1 MEGSI
6 GFTGTLNGSIATG
19 GGGGDVPDI
28 YADATVDASTGTPS
42 VTVTKTESQSGDE
55 LTFHFAFS
63 NLKGEDGATGA
74 TGPQGIQ
81 GPAGPEGAQGPRGFK
96 GDTGA
101 TGAQGPTGPTGPQ
114 GPTGATGATGPQG
127 PQGEQ
132 GEQGEQGPA
141 GIGVPSG
148 GTTNQILA
156 KTDNLDYNTKWMDLS
171 AANTSFDN
179 TGMNYIT
186 EDDTQGAIAEL
197 DAELFEVNS
206 SLAQLKM
213 KAYTLINL
221 ETTST
226 TEATFNTY
234 SSRKFSDYDLL
245 SFQIMN
251 ANGDVRN
258 TVVLPKSVWTSG
270 WNIYLNC
277 LHGSTASSASNY
289 SVSGIT
295 VKYNNDTSVKA
306 QATGAAVVKMLMV
319 YGYKIELS

>member
-1 MEGSI
+1 MDGSI
-6 GFTGTLNGSIATG
+6 SYSGSLNGSISAG

-28 YADATVDASTGTPS
+28 YADATVDSSTGTPS

-74 TGPQGIQ
+74 QGPQGIQ
-81 GPAGPEGAQGPRGFK
+81 GPTGPEGAQGPRGFK

-171 AANTSFDN
+171 AENTSFDN
-179 TGMNYIT
+179 TGMHYIT
-186 EDDTQGAIAEL
+186 ESDTQGAIEEL
-197 DAELFEVNS
+197 DAELYEVNS
-206 SLAQLKM
+206 SLTQKQD
-213 KAYTLINL
+213 KIKTISFSGTTDINGNIAL
-221 ETTST
+221 Q
-226 TEATFNTY
+226 N
-234 SSRKFSDYDLL
+234 
-245 SFQIMN
+245 
-251 ANGDVRN
+251 V
-258 TVVLPKSVWTSG
+258 TV
-270 WNIYLNC
+270 
-277 LHGSTASSASNY
+277 ASNVIL
-289 SVSGIT
+289 SVVSINGYCTQVVPSGNDWY
-295 VKYNNDTSVKA
+295 VK
-306 QATGAAVVKMLMV
+306 
-319 YGYKIELS
+319 ILSNTNPVQPIANTNTTLYVSYF

>member
-1 MEGSI
+1 MDGSVN
-6 GFTGTLNGSIATG
+6 FSGTLNGSIATG

-114 GPTGATGATGPQG
+114 GPTGATGATGATGPQG
-127 PQGEQ
+127 PQ

-148 GTTNQILA
+148 GTTDQILA

-171 AANTSFDN
+171 AENTSFDN
-179 TGMNYIT
+179 TGLSVLT
-186 EDDTQGAIAEL
+186 EDDVQGVLVEVDTALDTLNNSLTQYTITSNTQLLNESFNAGQTREFTGTPVAVQGYKPLCIVGLAKNGTNQADVL
-197 DAELFEVNS
+197 VSAYRITGVGGYSITLKNTNS
-206 SLAQLKM
+206 SSV
-213 KAYTLINL
+213 TL
-221 ETTST
+221 
-226 TEATFNTY
+226 
-234 SSRKFSDYDLL
+234 SSFSIIVLYVRDL
-245 SFQIMN
+245 S
-251 ANGDVRN
+251 
-258 TVVLPKSVWTSG
+258 
-270 WNIYLNC
+270 
-277 LHGSTASSASNY
+277 
-289 SVSGIT
+289 
-295 VKYNNDTSVKA
+295 
-306 QATGAAVVKMLMV
+306 
-319 YGYKIELS
+319 

>member
-6 GFTGTLNGSIATG
+6 GFTGTLQGSIASG

-28 YADATVDASTGTPS
+28 YADATVDSSTGTPS

-81 GPAGPEGAQGPRGFK
+81 GPTGPEGAQGPRGFK

-101 TGAQGPTGPTGPQ
+101 TGAQGPTGPQGPQ
-114 GPTGATGATGPQG
+114 GPTGATGATGATGPQG
-127 PQGEQ
+127 PQ

-171 AANTSFDN
+171 AENVTFDN
-179 TGMNYIT
+179 TGCTVIT
-186 EDDTQGAIAEL
+186 EDDLQAVLVEVDTEL
-197 DAELFEVNS
+197 DSLSN
-206 SLAQLKM
+206 SLAQKNT
-213 KAYTLINL
+213 YTLNN
-221 ETTST
+221 E
-226 TEATFNTY
+226 
-234 SSRKFSDYDLL
+234 YDLAITEVGNMIIV
-245 SFQIMN
+245 SGYVVGK
-251 ANGDVRN
+251 ATSEYCG
-258 TVVLPKSVWTSG
+258 VVLPKPYYTGFAFQARNQSTGAYQTMRCGGSADNFRIYREASMTSG
-270 WNIYLNC
+270 VLYAFTF
-277 LHGSTASSASNY
+277 SY
-289 SVSGIT
+289 
-295 VKYNNDTSVKA
+295 VK
-306 QATGAAVVKMLMV
+306 G
-319 YGYKIELS
+319 

>member
-1 MEGSI
+1 MDGSI
-6 GFTGTLNGSIATG
+6 GFNGTLSGSISTG

-28 YADATVDASTGTPS
+28 YADATVDSSTGTPS

-148 GTTNQILA
+148 GTTDQILA

-171 AANTSFDN
+171 AENTSFDN
-179 TGMNYIT
+179 TGLSVLT
-186 EDDTQGAIAEL
+186 EDDVQGALVEVDTAL
-197 DAELFEVNS
+197 DTLNNS
-206 SLAQLKM
+206 LTQLKID
-213 KAYTLINL
+213 YHTLVDITMTSSG
-221 ETTST
+221 TTSET
-226 TEATFNTY
+226 LVN
-234 SSRKFSDYDLL
+234 SRKFSDYDFIMAIIGNASRGTMLL
-245 SFQIMN
+245 PRQLFLTQAMYVGFMYS
-251 ANGDVRN
+251 GSLREVDV
-258 TVVLPKSVWTSG
+258 T
-270 WNIYLNC
+270 Y
-277 LHGSTASSASNY
+277 
-289 SVSGIT
+289 VS
-295 VKYNNDTSVKA
+295 DTSCNVLTVGINEKFRLI
-306 QATGAAVVKMLMV
+306 GIKLM
-319 YGYKIELS
+319 

>member
-6 GFTGTLNGSIATG
+6 GFTGTLEGSIATG

-179 TGMNYIT
+179 TGLTYIDESDVQGALEDVDYELGEINSSLTQLSNAIVSYDAYNILTEVQSVYTAVSNNSRIVMYRLGGNVRMIDFNIVATGAISSGKVTLTNYIASKNLVH
-186 EDDTQGAIAEL
+186 GAIAT
-197 DAELFEVNS
+197 S
-206 SLAQLKM
+206 SGVGGFVQYDDNKDLYIRVPSAGTYNGQLVFI
-213 KAYTLINL
+213 A
-221 ETTST
+221 
-226 TEATFNTY
+226 
-234 SSRKFSDYDLL
+234 
-245 SFQIMN
+245 
-251 ANGDVRN
+251 
-258 TVVLPKSVWTSG
+258 P
-270 WNIYLNC
+270 
-277 LHGSTASSASNY
+277 
-289 SVSGIT
+289 
-295 VKYNNDTSVKA
+295 
-306 QATGAAVVKMLMV
+306 
-319 YGYKIELS
+319 

>member
-1 MEGSI
+1 MDGSI
-6 GFTGTLNGSIATG
+6 SYSGSLSGSISAG

-63 NLKGEDGATGA
+63 NLKGEDGVTGA

-114 GPTGATGATGPQG
+114 GPTGATGAQGPTGPQG
-127 PQGEQ
+127 PQ

-171 AANTSFDN
+171 AENTSFDN
-179 TGMNYIT
+179 TGLSVLT
-186 EDDTQGAIAEL
+186 EDDVQGVLVEVDTAL
-197 DAELFEVNS
+197 DTLNN
-206 SLAQLKM
+206 SLAQLEDDKFGTVVDLSS
-213 KAYTLINL
+213 Y
-221 ETTST
+221 TST
-226 TEATFNTY
+226 KYVCVSDGFVVASCGARGDAKAIARVYDSTESNNFNIGGWGNNTYATFSCFVKKGMKLQAVTIENSGTI
-234 SSRKFSDYDLL
+234 KFYPL
-245 SFQIMN
+245 
-251 ANGDVRN
+251 NG
-258 TVVLPKSVWTSG
+258 
-270 WNIYLNC
+270 
-277 LHGSTASSASNY
+277 
-289 SVSGIT
+289 
-295 VKYNNDTSVKA
+295 
-306 QATGAAVVKMLMV
+306 
-319 YGYKIELS
+319 

>member
-6 GFTGTLNGSIATG
+6 GFTGTLSGSIASG

-81 GPAGPEGAQGPRGFK
+81 GPTGPEGAQGPRGFK

-101 TGAQGPTGPTGPQ
+101 TGAQGPTGPQGPQ
-114 GPTGATGATGPQG
+114 GPTGATGATGATGPQG

-132 GEQGEQGPA
+132 GEQGPA

-148 GTTNQILA
+148 GATDQILA

-171 AANTSFDN
+171 AENVTFDN
-179 TGMNYIT
+179 TGCTVIT
-186 EDDTQGAIAEL
+186 EDDLQAVLVEVDTEL
-197 DAELFEVNS
+197 DSLSNS
-206 SLAQLKM
+206 LTNLIKSTNITATTTGTGAFLIPSEYQSKPIIDAFSAVTTIPLLVFRR
-213 KAYTLINL
+213 ALDYFTVYENTLSSPTPHANV
-221 ETTST
+221 ST
-226 TEATFNTY
+226 TLTIWYINVP
-234 SSRKFSDYDLL
+234 S
-245 SFQIMN
+245 
-251 ANGDVRN
+251 
-258 TVVLPKSVWTSG
+258 
-270 WNIYLNC
+270 
-277 LHGSTASSASNY
+277 
-289 SVSGIT
+289 
-295 VKYNNDTSVKA
+295 
-306 QATGAAVVKMLMV
+306 
-319 YGYKIELS
+319 

>member
-1 MEGSI
+1 MDGSI
-6 GFTGTLNGSIATG
+6 SYSGSLSGSISAG

-28 YADATVDASTGTPS
+28 YADATVDSSTGTPS

-148 GTTNQILA
+148 GTTDQILA

-171 AANTSFDN
+171 AENTSFDN
-179 TGMNYIT
+179 TGCIVLT
-186 EDDTQGAIAEL
+186 EDDVQAVLVEVDTELDSLSNSLTQKANAIDFGNFKIIENLDNDDSGNTMTTINDYRGGNNLYAIACVL
-197 DAELFEVNS
+197 PTTAVARAICFALFNVMSTTLNIIQFGDRTISGTVNS
-206 SLAQLKM
+206 SGQ
-213 KAYTLINL
+213 I
-221 ETTST
+221 
-226 TEATFNTY
+226 TFNFGSQYKHAT
-234 SSRKFSDYDLL
+234 
-245 SFQIMN
+245 
-251 ANGDVRN
+251 
-258 TVVLPKSVWTSG
+258 
-270 WNIYLNC
+270 IYR
-277 LHGSTASSASNY
+277 
-289 SVSGIT
+289 IR
-295 VKYNNDTSVKA
+295 
-306 QATGAAVVKMLMV
+306 
-319 YGYKIELS
+319 